1 MDASV
6 PTTNHRVILR
16 QKDNGTLL
24 GIEFKKKIP
33 CCWAASAEYILFNCL
48 GLCLAYRNKIWH
60 AECTVNNKL
69 GYDSLP
75 SCYDRYLC
83 PGIKMN

>member
-24 GIEFKKKIP
+24 GIEFKKKYRVAGLPQLNI
-33 CCWAASAEYILFNCL
+33 FCL
-48 GLCLAYRNKIWH
+48 I
-60 AECTVNNKL
+60 V
-69 GYDSLP
+69 
-75 SCYDRYLC
+75 
-83 PGIKMN
+83 